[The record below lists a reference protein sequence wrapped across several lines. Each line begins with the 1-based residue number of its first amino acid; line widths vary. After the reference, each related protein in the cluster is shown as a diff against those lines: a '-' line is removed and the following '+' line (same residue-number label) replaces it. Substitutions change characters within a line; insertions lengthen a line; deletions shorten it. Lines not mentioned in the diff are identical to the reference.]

1 MITRSHL
8 FKLGAAAAL
17 MSAVQPARG
26 QDTDQAAAFVQS
38 TGDKLAAIVNGT
50 ASAAAEHASMR
61 GITNAAFDVD
71 GIAEF
76 CLGRFWRTAT
86 ADQKT
91 LSIGLFQAVLT
102 LGMAARF
109 GEDPGV
115 KLTVVSSHLKDKEG
129 VVSTLIDRPNSPP
142 TAIDWVISNPTTN
155 PKFIDVV
162 TDGTSFR
169 LTQRQKSATIMA
181 HNGNNLDELLRTMQN
196 RIAMASD

>member
-17 MSAVQPARG
+17 ISAVQPARG
-26 QDTDQAAAFVQS
+26 QDTEQVAAFVQT
-38 TGDKLAAIVNGT
+38 TGDKIVAIVNGT
-50 ASAAAEHASMR
+50 AAGGAAHASMR
-61 GITNAAFDVD
+61 GIINAAFDVD

-91 LSIGLFQAVLT
+91 LSIGLFHAVLT

-115 KLTVVSSHLKDKEG
+115 KFTVVSSQMKDKEG
-129 VVSTLIDRPNSPP
+129 VVFTVIDRPNSPS

-155 PKFIDVV
+155 PKIIDVV

-181 HNGNNLDELLRTMQN
+181 YNGNSLDELLRTMQN